1 MERIDLMIKITNIK
15 KIYYPKKAPQVVAL
29 DDVSLTFYDKGLYFI
44 VGKSGSG
51 KSTLLNIL
59 GGLDVP
65 TSGTMEVNG
74 LLIDNMSSNQL
85 DAYRKSE
92 VGFVFQDYNLL
103 EELSVG
109 ENLRISL
116 SLINGENSD
125 GLISAALE
133 EVGLN
138 GYFTRKVSE
147 LSGGER
153 QRVAIARAI
162 IKSPSIVLADE
173 PTGSLDKDTGEQIFE
188 ILKKLSSDKLVVV
201 VSHDR
206 EMAEKYG
213 DSIIEISQGKVVN
226 ENVTQ
231 TLTCEANPVTSE
243 TDGSRSKRNLSPKN
257 VLSLG
262 FKFMSKHIVRLIV
275 SIILITFALTV
286 FGIGVM
292 ASFFDLNQLAA
303 EMLLNSGEKVV
314 SLGAE
319 LKSDSLFSE
328 YTHYRRMTDTQAT
341 KIENK
346 LDEFL
351 FGRIYNWE
359 EINQINFN
367 LSGEGG
373 MLYTNTISG
382 VTAVDQDSLDR
393 WGFEL
398 VEGNLPQ
405 GLNEVAIPLYI
416 AEYFKIYGI
425 YDSEQGRVVK
435 VNDYSEL
442 INKVNVDYTIS
453 GIIDTK
459 FNMSRY
465 GELAKVPNNITKE
478 EYDRLY
484 ELSSQ
489 LESVRE
495 YSVHNAL
502 FVSQEYIDE
511 FFIEKPRVYLIRQT
525 QGSFWGGSQKDVST
539 ASRFS
544 LLKQSDIISDQ
555 TINDLADDEA
565 IVSKSKLISLLIE
578 YDPFYALNPEGI
590 TDEKLMEFISSG
602 EASFD
607 FMLTDDKSDALNQSN
622 LSTFNIVGYTNV
634 DNNISYYINNNLLEK
649 TLDVKHIIVAIFT
662 SLSDDTTLNKKL
674 VEVSN
679 DKSLDEDFI
688 FPIRYWIYDDILS
701 PSNVMAFML
710 SRIGLLSSI
719 AFLIFAMLMI
729 MNYLSSII
737 SSSRRQIGVLRAL
750 GTGNREIFGIYSVES
765 IIIGLVA
772 FVLSTLLTFGV
783 ASILNSV
790 FSYSYLNAR
799 LFALDWRS
807 VLILF
812 VTSLGSAVLGSLI
825 PIIKLIRKKPIEIIR
840 GAA

>member
-1 MERIDLMIKITNIK
+1 MIKLNIQK
-15 KIYYPKKAPQVVAL
+15 TYNPKKAPQVVAI
-29 DDVSLTFYDKGLYFI
+29 DNANLTFNDKGLYFI

-59 GGLDVP
+59 GGLDAP

-74 LLIDNMSSNQL
+74 FLIDNMSSKQL

-92 VGFVFQDYNLL
+92 VGFVFQEYNLL
-103 EELSVG
+103 DELSVG
-109 ENLRISL
+109 ENLRL
-116 SLINGENSD
+116 ALNLINDENSTD
-125 GLISAALE
+125 LVSTALE
-133 EVGLN
+133 KVGLD
-138 GYFTRKVSE
+138 GYYTRKAFE
-147 LSGGER
+147 LSGGEK

-162 IKSPSIVLADE
+162 IKSPSIILADE
-173 PTGSLDKDTGEQIFE
+173 PTGSLDSNTGEQIIE
-188 ILKKLSSDKLVVV
+188 ILKKLSEDKLVVV

-206 EMAEKYG
+206 DMAEKYG
-213 DSIIEISQGKVVN
+213 DSIIEISNGKIASSADNDVLTDNVN
-226 ENVTQ
+226 SIKTDFCQ
-231 TLTCEANPVTSE
+231 TNL
-243 TDGSRSKRNLSPKN
+243 KRNLKPKD

-262 FKFMSKHIVRLIV
+262 FKFMSKHIVRLVV
-275 SIILITFALTV
+275 STILITFALTI

-292 ASFFDLNQLAA
+292 ASFFDVNKLAA

-314 SLGAE
+314 SLGPE

-328 YTHYRRMTDTQAT
+328 YTYYRRMTDTQAS
-341 KIENK
+341 KIENE

-351 FGRIYNWE
+351 FGRIYDWE
-359 EINQINFN
+359 KSNQINFN
-367 LSGEGG
+367 LSGDGG

-382 VTAVDQDSLDR
+382 VTAVNRESLNR

-405 GLNEVAIPLYI
+405 GLSEVAIPLYI

-484 ELSSQ
+484 ELSTQ
-489 LESVRE
+489 LEAVRE

-511 FFIEKPRVYLIRQT
+511 FFINKPRAYLIRQS
-525 QGSFWGGSQKDVST
+525 QGSFWGGNQKVVST

-544 LLKQSDIISDQ
+544 LLKQSDIISKQ
-555 TINDLADDEA
+555 AINSLADNEL
-565 IVSKSKLISLLIE
+565 IVSKNTLINLFIE
-578 YDPFYALNPEGI
+578 KDPFYLFDQDEI
-590 TDEKLMEFISSG
+590 TDEMLAEFIDSDN
-602 EASFD
+602 ASFD
-607 FMLTDDKSDALNQSN
+607 MMLTDDKSETLSQNNLN
-622 LSTFNIVGYTNV
+622 TFKIVGYTNV
-634 DNNISYYINNNLLEK
+634 DSNISYYINDGLLEK
-649 TLDVKHIIVAIFT
+649 TLDVKHIIVSIFT
-662 SLSDDTTLNKKL
+662 SLSDDITLNKKL
-674 VEVSN
+674 VEISN
-679 DKSLDEDFI
+679 DKNLDENFI

-701 PSNVMAFML
+701 PSNVTAFML
-710 SRIGLLSSI
+710 SRIGLLASI
-719 AFLIFAMLMI
+719 AFLLFAMLMI

-765 IIIGLVA
+765 VIIGLVA
-772 FVLSTLLTFGV
+772 FILATLVTFGV
-783 ASILNSV
+783 ASLLNSI
-790 FSYSYLNAR
+790 FSYSYLNAK
-799 LFALDWRS
+799 LFTIDWRS

-812 VTSLGSAVLGSLI
+812 VTSLGSAFLGSLI
-825 PIIKLIRKKPIEIIR
+825 PIIRLIRKKPIEIIR
-840 GAA
+840 GV